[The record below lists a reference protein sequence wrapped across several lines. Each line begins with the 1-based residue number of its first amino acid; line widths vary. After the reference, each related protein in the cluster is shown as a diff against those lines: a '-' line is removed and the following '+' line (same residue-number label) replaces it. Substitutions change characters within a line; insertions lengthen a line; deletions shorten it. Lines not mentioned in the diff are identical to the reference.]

1 MEEWGIR
8 MNAVIKAVA
17 PTTKPQVKSA
27 QSTGNASD
35 DLKPR
40 RSEELVIALS
50 GPVGCGIPSV
60 KDALA
65 ATLEERGYEVVHIK
79 VSLSFEEL
87 SKRCAI
93 QDEEAPPGVT
103 NEAFL
108 RIWHLQTLG
117 NKLRTKLG
125 DDMGAQLAIKAISLD
140 RGERHP
146 KVQVPDVVPEKVAY
160 VIDQLKHPKEVAL
173 LRSVYDNMFYVVGVL
188 SGFGQRKD
196 ELKKSMPEDLAVQ
209 LMHRDRAE
217 THDDK
222 NKSDNNGQQLER
234 TLKLA
239 DFFISNSRR
248 NIGLLKEPIK
258 RFIGLIH
265 GDTGLTPTA
274 KEFGMYAAYSAGLRS
289 ACLSRQVGA
298 AIVDRLGN
306 IISTGCNDVPR
317 AGGGLY
323 DTSSHPDNRC
333 FNKEG
338 LCFND
343 KHKNMLRDEVV
354 QTLQKVGNL
363 NTKDANVLADA
374 IRSNTRIKDLIE
386 FSRAVH
392 AEMDAIIQSARKG
405 NPSIQGSFLFTTTY
419 PCHSCARHIVA
430 AGIRAVYFIE
440 PYEKSLA
447 NDLHEDA
454 IDHEPVNDAD
464 WNSDTS
470 FDKVAFLHFE
480 GVAPARFTSLFYAMD
495 GRKDSAGKMIRNP
508 GGTNSKRVTEFL
520 DNYKD
525 LEIRVLQRLESIGN
539 IDPEQPPPEQ
549 PQAA

>member
-1 MEEWGIR
+1 MKP
-8 MNAVIKAVA
+8 VAVA
-17 PTTKPQVKSA
+17 TKPQAKSG
-27 QSTGNASD
+27 QSAGNASD
-35 DLKPR
+35 DLKSR
-40 RSEELVIALS
+40 RSEELIVALS
-50 GPVGCGIPSV
+50 GPVGSGIPSV
-60 KDALA
+60 VGALKEVLNA
-65 ATLEERGYEVVHIK
+65 RGYEVVHIK
-79 VSLSFEEL
+79 VSSYFEEL
-87 SKRCAI
+87 ANRYAI
-93 QDEEAPPGVT
+93 QYTEADLHVT

-108 RIWHLQTLG
+108 RIWRLQTLG

-140 RGERHP
+140 RSERHP
-146 KVQVPDVVPEKVAY
+146 RIPVPDLVPEKVAY

-188 SGFGQRKD
+188 SGFDQRKN
-196 ELKKSMPEDLAVQ
+196 ELQKVMAEDLAVQ

-222 NKSDNNGQQLER
+222 IRSDNNGQQLER

-248 NIGLLKEPIK
+248 NIGLLKGPIK
-258 RFIGLIH
+258 RFVGLIH

-274 KEFGMYAAYSAGLRS
+274 KECGMYAAYSAGLRS

-298 AIVDRLGN
+298 SIVDRFGN

-323 DTSSHPDNRC
+323 DASSHPDNRC
-333 FNKEG
+333 FQKEG

-343 KHKNMLRDEVV
+343 KHKNLLRDEVV
-354 QTLQKVGNL
+354 RTLKEVGKL
-363 NTKDANVLADA
+363 SVEDARNLADA

-447 NDLHEDA
+447 NDLHSDS
-454 IDHEPVNDAD
+454 IDHEPAADAN
-464 WNSDTS
+464 WNSDAP
-470 FDKVAFLHFE
+470 FEKVAFLHFE
-480 GVAPARFTSLFYAMD
+480 GVAPARFASLFYAME
-495 GRKDSAGKMIRNP
+495 GRKDSAGKMIENP
-508 GGTNSKRVTEFL
+508 GGANSKRVTEFL

-525 LEIRVLQRLESIGN
+525 LEVRVLKRLESIEGPGP
-539 IDPEQPPPEQ
+539 DPASSGKP
-549 PQAA
+549 AAA